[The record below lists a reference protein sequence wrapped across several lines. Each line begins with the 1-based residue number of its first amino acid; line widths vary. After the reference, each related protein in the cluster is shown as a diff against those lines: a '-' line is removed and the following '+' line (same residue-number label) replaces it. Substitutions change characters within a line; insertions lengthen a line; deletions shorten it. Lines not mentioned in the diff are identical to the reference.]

1 MMLLIKSYE
10 NVFSHHC
17 KFSKLQNCFPLIWT
31 FPISE
36 SSFSE
41 HQLIPR
47 KKGENRMCMNYIECV
62 HGVYIYGYNNWKGL
76 WNQVLKIRTNSNSNM
91 YGLEKIKKKNEL
103 VIWF

>member
-1 MMLLIKSYE
+1 
-10 NVFSHHC
+10 
-17 KFSKLQNCFPLIWT
+17 
-31 FPISE
+31 
-36 SSFSE
+36 
-41 HQLIPR
+41 
-47 KKGENRMCMNYIECV
+47 MCMNYIECV